1 MAVVREREIPSDLMG
16 LSYLRWVDSY
26 DEHFRY
32 KFRHAIEVITHNPID
47 ETIYNAAESDRI
59 VGISIGHGNSDI
71 EKQLRFTVD
80 VLAILQRVSGTDNF
94 QLIQARKGSFSSFFS
109 LDLKPWAELIEKII
123 FFIPEWKKRKLQNLQ
138 IQADVDKKIAEKE
151 QIESTTRINE
161 RQARIEEANAM
172 LDLLER
178 YKSLG
183 VQVQLGEELLLSVDE
198 SGFLNIEKPERI
210 E

>member
-1 MAVVREREIPSDLMG
+1 MG
-16 LSYLRWVDSY
+16 LSYLRWIDSY
-26 DEHFRY
+26 DEQFRY

-47 ETIYNAAESDRI
+47 ETIYKAAENERI
-59 VGISIGHGNSDI
+59 VGISIGHGNADI

-80 VLAILQRVSGTDNF
+80 ILALLQEVSGTRDV
-94 QLIQARKGSFSSFFS
+94 QLVQARKGSFSSFFS
-109 LDLKPWAELIEKII
+109 LDLKPWAELIEKVI

-138 IQADVDKKIAEKE
+138 IQASLDKTNAEKE

-161 RQARIEEANAM
+161 RQAQIEQAGAM
-172 LDLLER
+172 LDLFER

-183 VQVQLGEELLLSVDE
+183 VKVQFGEELLLSVDE
-198 SGFLNIEKPERI
+198 SGLINVEKPERL